1 MHLNLRELNYIKHTL
16 IAKRAYRC
24 SPIDPLYKVWDPWME
39 DFLIRINDAIEIQ
52 STTLPPGGD

>member
-1 MHLNLRELNYIKHTL
+1 MHLNLLELNYIKHTL

-52 STTLPPGGD
+52 STALQERGD